1 MIVTL
6 GEAREAVGPFLAVGL
21 MLVERLTVP
30 VNPLIGVIV
39 RVEVAL
45 LPRLTV
51 RLVGLPLMVKPLTVK
66 VTVAVWVRELLVPV
80 TVAV

>member
-1 MIVTL
+1 MSVTGPVVIV
-6 GEAREAVGPFLAVGL
+6 AVRPLLALAMGL

-51 RLVGLPLMVKPLTVK
+51 RLVGLALIVKS
-66 VTVAVWVRELLVPV
+66 
-80 TVAV
+80 

>member
-45 LPRLTV
+45 VPRLTV
-51 RLVGLPLMVKPLTVK
+51 RLVGLALMLKSLTVK

>member
-1 MIVTL
+1 MSVT
-6 GEAREAVGPFLAVGL
+6 GPVVMVAVRPLLALAMGL

-51 RLVGLPLMVKPLTVK
+51 RLVGLALIVKS
-66 VTVAVWVRELLVPV
+66 
-80 TVAV
+80 